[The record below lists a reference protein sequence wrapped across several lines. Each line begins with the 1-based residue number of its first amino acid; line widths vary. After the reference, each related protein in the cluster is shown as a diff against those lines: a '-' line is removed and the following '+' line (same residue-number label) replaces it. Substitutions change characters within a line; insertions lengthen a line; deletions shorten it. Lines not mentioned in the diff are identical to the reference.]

1 MSVISNRAAAVA
13 WKPLVVCPQAAMAQ
27 RVLAVLRELELDP
40 VATLGEY
47 PRMGTIAAI
56 AQQSSCDI
64 CFLDVATNPE
74 HAQLLISDLS
84 PEVPVVALHT
94 RTEAD
99 LILRCLRR
107 GACEFLTDPTADALR
122 NLFARLGRVRT
133 LAPEASGGVVY
144 TVIPGKAG
152 SGASTVAAH
161 LAIYLGAIGATV
173 LLVDGDSLYGSVA
186 FLLKL
191 KAEYH
196 LGDLLRD
203 WKRMDNDLWA
213 RLTVRSCG
221 IDVLAAPANP
231 ATRIE
236 VTPQAAGEVCA
247 FWRERYQVVVLDMAD
262 ARAAAETGFV
272 GLADEVLLV
281 TANELGSLQATRRAV
296 EYLDQTMTDH
306 ARLRLILNRSTP
318 SRGLQPEDVRN
329 ALGVEPYAI
338 LDDDWAALQMALLEG
353 RPAPMSSRF
362 SSGVESLCRKLRDP
376 GAPGKSRKKSGSWL
390 SLLRHRK

>member
-1 MSVISNRAAAVA
+1 MSVIPSRAAAVA

-47 PRMGTIAAI
+47 PRMGSLAAI
-56 AQQSSCDI
+56 AQRSACDI
-64 CFLDVATNPE
+64 CFLDVASNPE
-74 HAQLLISDLS
+74 HAQLLISELS
-84 PEVPVVALHT
+84 PHVPVVALDT
-94 RTEAD
+94 RTEAN

-107 GACEFLTDPTADALR
+107 GACEFLTDPTAEALR
-122 NLFARLGRVRT
+122 DLFARLGRART
-133 LAPEASGGVVY
+133 LEPEPSSGAVY

-196 LGDLLRD
+196 LGDVLRD
-203 WKRMDNDLWA
+203 WQRMDNDLWA
-213 RLTVRSCG
+213 RLTIRSCG

-236 VTPQAAGEVCA
+236 MAPQAAGELCA

-262 ARAAAETGFV
+262 ARTASETGFV

-281 TANELGSLQATRRAV
+281 SANELGSLQATRRAV
-296 EYLDQTMTDH
+296 EYLDQTMTDRG
-306 ARLRLILNRSTP
+306 RLRLVLNRSTP

-329 ALGVEPYAI
+329 ALGVEPYAV
-338 LDDDWAALQMALLEG
+338 LDDDWAALQAALLEG

-362 SSGVESLCRKLRDP
+362 STGVESLCRKLRNQGVP
-376 GAPGKSRKKSGSWL
+376 AGRQKKSGSWF